1 MPGVAFFVCGT
12 PSNNR
17 GFEFVELG
25 PERLPGTP
33 EAYLDKAPSD
43 AVECHRIESILIADQ
58 RYVEYSRVLRINPN
72 DAQANRGAYIAVGCL
87 IGQRVAFN
95 AVSNCVDAVSELYG
109 RVCSGLTPERSFPI
123 GFRLTDFAHTGS
135 ALEERTAYQCSPLL
149 VSDVVLQ
156 ALNGEGPIDWAT
168 TRQVLLAPGE
178 MIAADIRRYQLYSRQ
193 GLLGSLASIDLE
205 RAEVHQMA
213 RQTAMAAEALAEVQQ
228 EWEALQ
234 GAAARLLTKAEAL
247 GHLTEEME
255 RSGKRDL
262 SLGAAGTRDGRVADT
277 DSASAVEEAGRVH
290 ERHYRKSAAS
300 NAAAFASHARVSR
313 RGSVRSK
320 NSRGHW
326 LRGSRWASVPVLIFI
341 GGLLALVAIVAFQQ
355 FLLPELADE
364 AVPPAAVVIQ
374 PEQPAGEQ
382 HPDGE
387 ELPGGDEHPDGEQH
401 ADGQQHPDGEQE
413 LEQPQND
420 VVRERAA
427 LDALPDE

>member
-1 MPGVAFFVCGT
+1 MPGLAFFVCGT

-25 PERLPGTP
+25 PEQLPGTP
-33 EAYLDKAPSD
+33 GAYLDKALSD
-43 AVECHRIESILIADQ
+43 AVECHRIESILIAGQ

-72 DAQANRGAYIAVGCL
+72 DAAANRGAYLAVGCL

-95 AVSNCVDAVSELYG
+95 TVSNCVDAVSELYG
-109 RVCSGLTPERSFPI
+109 RVSSRLTPERSFPI
-123 GFRLTDFAHTGS
+123 GFRLTDFAHTGA
-135 ALEERTAYQCSPLL
+135 ALEERAAYQCSPLL

-156 ALNGEGPIDWAT
+156 ALNGEGPIDWAK

-178 MIAADIRRYQLYSRQ
+178 MTAADIRQYQLYSRQ
-193 GLLGSLASIDLE
+193 GLLGSLASMDVE

-213 RQTAMAAEALAEVQQ
+213 RQTTMAAEALTEVQQ

-247 GHLTEEME
+247 QHLTEEVE
-255 RSGKRDL
+255 RSVERDL
-262 SLGAAGTRDGRVADT
+262 SLGEAGTRDGRVEGMG
-277 DSASAVEEAGRVH
+277 SASAAQEAGRVT

-300 NAAAFASHARVSR
+300 NAPAFGSHARVSQ

-320 NSRGHW
+320 KSRGHW
-326 LRGSRWASVPVLIFI
+326 LHGSRWASVPVLIFI
-341 GGLLALVAIVAFQQ
+341 VGLLALAAIVSFQQ
-355 FLLPELADE
+355 FFMPRLADE
-364 AVPPAAVVIQ
+364 AAPPAPVVIQ
-374 PEQPAGEQ
+374 PPDHLDGEQLPDDEQLPDGEQ
-382 HPDGE
+382 HPDH
-387 ELPGGDEHPDGEQH
+387 EH
-401 ADGQQHPDGEQE
+401 A

-427 LDALPDE
+427 LDASPDE

>member
-33 EAYLDKAPSD
+33 GAYLDKAPSD
-43 AVECHRIESILIADQ
+43 AAECHRIESILIAGQ

-72 DAQANRGAYIAVGCL
+72 DAAANRGAYIAVGCL
-87 IGQRVAFN
+87 IAQRMAFS

-135 ALEERTAYQCSPLL
+135 ALEERAAYQCSPLL

-156 ALNGEGPIDWAT
+156 ALNGEGPIDWAK

-178 MIAADIRRYQLYSRQ
+178 MLAADIRRYQLYSRQ
-193 GLLGSLASIDLE
+193 GLLGSLASIDVE

-213 RQTAMAAEALAEVQQ
+213 RQTTMAAEALTEAQQ

-247 GHLTEEME
+247 QHLTEEME
-255 RSGKRDL
+255 RSVERDL
-262 SLGAAGTRDGRVADT
+262 SLGGAGARDGRVEGM
-277 DSASAVEEAGRVH
+277 DSASAAEEAGRVN
-290 ERHYRKSAAS
+290 ERPYRKSAAS
-300 NAAAFASHARVSR
+300 NVPAFGSHARVSH

-320 NSRGHW
+320 KSRGHW
-326 LRGSRWASVPVLIFI
+326 LHGSRWASVPVLIFI
-341 GGLLALVAIVAFQQ
+341 VGLLALAAIVSFQQ
-355 FLLPELADE
+355 FFMPRLADE
-364 AVPPAAVVIQ
+364 AASPAPVVIQ
-374 PEQPAGEQ
+374 PDHPDGEQLPDGEQQLPDGEQQLPDGEQ

-387 ELPGGDEHPDGEQH
+387 HALEH
-401 ADGQQHPDGEQE
+401 
-413 LEQPQND
+413 PQND

-427 LDALPDE
+427 LDASPDE